1 MQKQTTP
8 TVHFFTDLNL
18 NTDHLKVPCGM
29 YSDVRNQPSLW
40 FRSFKLHRI
49 NDGKTTGSPGDTVVK
64 SLPARV
70 GDQGLTSAWGGAP
83 EKEMATRS
91 SILAWTMPWMRS
103 LVGYSPWGGKE
114 SDTT

>member
-1 MQKQTTP
+1 MP

-29 YSDVRNQPSLW
+29 YSDVRNQPSLR

-49 NDGKTTGSPGDTVVK
+49 NYGKTTGTPGDTVLK
-64 SLPARV
+64 SLPAHV
-70 GDQGLTSAWGGAP
+70 GDQGLSSAWGGAP

-91 SILAWTMPWMRS
+91 SFLAWTIPWMRS

>member
-1 MQKQTTP
+1 
-8 TVHFFTDLNL
+8 
-18 NTDHLKVPCGM
+18 M
-29 YSDVRNQPSLW
+29 YSDVSNQRSLRFPS
-40 FRSFKLHRI
+40 FQLHRI

-64 SLPARV
+64 NLPARV
-70 GDQGLTSAWGGAP
+70 GDEGLTSAWGGAP

-103 LVGYSPWGGKE
+103 LVGYSPWGGKK